1 MTVLNGLRPT
11 AQATVYL
18 LLAQAG
24 VDVSSWAEFKGGKK
38 RAASNPKYCYEWAFV
53 QPGKVVVLN
62 LWYDELEEVD
72 GVVLERRALR
82 SDLREASRNMSAFGE
97 QVRRRR
103 QSNFEAGV
111 ATAFKDQLP
120 VRVIICD
127 GPRRDLSKPNSKK
140 SSAKRR
146 MLDSEIWTI
155 SEYNATTGEYMAVRG
170 VAPIASLLDEKDYLQ
185 DLNREI
191 QRSLTGSAEYRRNR
205 IANAPRIPERVSV
218 RSFVFRREAAVIA
231 EVLIRAGGKCEG
243 CGKPAPFKRRSD
255 NSPYLEV
262 HHVVQLAHHGEDTP
276 ENARALC
283 PNCHRREHF
292 G

>member
-1 MTVLNGLRPT
+1 MTVPNELRPT
-11 AQATVYL
+11 TQATVYS

-24 VDVSSWAEFKGGKK
+24 VDVSLWAKFKGGKK
-38 RAASNPKYCYEWAFV
+38 RAASNPKYCYEWAFS

-62 LWYDELEEVD
+62 LWYDELRERG
-72 GVVLERRALR
+72 GVISERRN
-82 SDLREASRNMSAFGE
+82 LREASPNITGFAE

-103 QSNFEAGV
+103 QAVFEEAV
-111 ATAFKDQLP
+111 ATAFKDRLP

-127 GPRRDLSKPNSKK
+127 GPLRDLSKPNSKK

-155 SEYNATTGEYMAVRG
+155 SNYDNVAGEYMAVRG
-170 VAPIASLLDEKDYLQ
+170 TSPLAPLLDEEDYLQ
-185 DLNREI
+185 DLKQEV
-191 QRSLTGSAEYRRNR
+191 QRSLKDSAENRRAR
-205 IANAPRIPERVSV
+205 LANAPRIPERISV

-231 EVLIRAGGKCEG
+231 EVLLRAGGKCEG
-243 CGKPAPFKRRSD
+243 CGNPAPFKRRSD

-262 HHVVQLAHHGEDTP
+262 HHEVQLADGGEDTP
-276 ENARALC
+276 DNARALC
-283 PNCHRREHF
+283 PNCHRYEHF

>member
-1 MTVLNGLRPT
+1 MTVPNKLRPIT
-11 AQATVYL
+11 RATVYS

-62 LWYDELEEVD
+62 LWYAELEEVD

-82 SDLREASRNMSAFGE
+82 GNLREASRNMTVPRE
-97 QVRRRR
+97 QVRDRR
-103 QSNFEAGV
+103 QSRFEDAV
-111 ATAFKDQLP
+111 ATAFNDRLP
-120 VRVIICD
+120 IRVIICD
-127 GPRRDLSKPNSKK
+127 GPRRDLSEANSKK
-140 SSAKRR
+140 SSAKLRL
-146 MLDSEIWTI
+146 LDSEIWTI
-155 SEYNATTGEYMAVRG
+155 SKYDATTGEYMAVRG
-170 VAPIASLLDEKDYLQ
+170 VAPIESLLDEKDYLQ

-191 QRSLTGSAEYRRNR
+191 QRSLAGSAEYRRNR
-205 IANAPRIPERVSV
+205 IANAPRIPERVPV

-243 CGKPAPFKRRSD
+243 CGKPAPFKKKSD

-262 HHVVQLAHHGEDTP
+262 HHVVRLADHGEDTP